1 MMLTSTLLAVQTAAG
16 AMDATAAA
24 AYLGL
29 LGSGLGFGI
38 TVLGTAIGIGLIG
51 SAAVQSMAR
60 QPEMAG
66 TIQTAAIIF
75 AALIEGVALFA
86 LVIALLYK
94 LL

>member
-1 MMLTSTLLAVQTAAG
+1 MMLTSTLLAVQN
-16 AMDATAAA
+16 AAA
-24 AYLGL
+24 AMDPAAAHSYLGL
-29 LGSGLGFGI
+29 LGAGLGFGI
-38 TVLGTAIGIGLIG
+38 AVLGTGIGIGLIG
-51 SAAVQSMAR
+51 AAAVQSMAR

-66 TIQTAAIIF
+66 TIQTGAFIF

>member
-1 MMLTSTLLAVQTAAG
+1 
-16 AMDATAAA
+16 
-24 AYLGL
+24 
-29 LGSGLGFGI
+29 
-38 TVLGTAIGIGLIG
+38 
-51 SAAVQSMAR
+51 
-60 QPEMAG
+60 MAG